1 MVKAKNPL
9 YHISKDGKDVE
20 SVSNFFELL
29 VKRFGL
35 EPVITFL
42 ESMFEFMVEQV
53 QSYAIFISLKEMMDE
68 LIEKLFKVIEKVQPL
83 LAKL

>member
-1 MVKAKNPL
+1 MVKPKNPL

-29 VKRFGL
+29 VKKFGL
-35 EPVITFL
+35 DPVITFL
-42 ESMFEFMVEQV
+42 ESMFEFMIDHV
-53 QSYAIFISLKEMMDE
+53 QTYAVFITLKEMMDE

-83 LAKL
+83 LRNI